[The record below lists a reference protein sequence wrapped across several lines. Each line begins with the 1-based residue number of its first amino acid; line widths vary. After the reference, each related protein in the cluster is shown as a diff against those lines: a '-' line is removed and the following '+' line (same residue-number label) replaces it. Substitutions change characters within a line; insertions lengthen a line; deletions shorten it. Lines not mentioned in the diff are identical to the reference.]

1 MSFKCFF
8 SYFFGALSL
17 LLGQRFY
24 TWYGNP
30 VSLYL
35 FLTAGF
41 IISQIVCYSAHQ
53 IMKEKHELETKSKP
67 DDFWK

>member
-8 SYFFGALSL
+8 SYFFGVLSL
-17 LLGQRFY
+17 LLGQRLY

-30 VSLYL
+30 VSIGLI
-35 FLTAGF
+35 LTAGF
-41 IISQIVCYSAHQ
+41 IISQIVCYSVHQ
-53 IMKEKHELETKSKP
+53 MMKEKHEFETKSKP